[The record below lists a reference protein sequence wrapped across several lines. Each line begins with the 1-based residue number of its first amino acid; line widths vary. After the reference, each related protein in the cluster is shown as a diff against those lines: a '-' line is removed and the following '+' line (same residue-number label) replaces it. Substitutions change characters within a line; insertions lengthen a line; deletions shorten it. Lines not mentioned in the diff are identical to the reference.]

1 MKRRWVISVP
11 SESFN
16 ENQAYEVMDGLLDIE
31 ECEDPDAVADI
42 INEEY
47 INNPNNINYRN
58 DYADKKEE
66 GILDNKI
73 IWCCLIIFI
82 IFIFSLTF

>member
-16 ENQAYEVMDGLLDIE
+16 EDQAYEVMDGVLDIE

-82 IFIFSLTF
+82 IFIISLTF

>member
-1 MKRRWVISVP
+1 MP

-16 ENQAYEVMDGLLDIE
+16 EDQAYEVMDGVLDIE

-47 INNPNNINYRN
+47 INNPNNINYTN
-58 DYADKKEE
+58 DYGNKEPNP
-66 GILDNKI
+66 IFNNKLV
-73 IWCCLIIFI
+73 WCCLIIFI
-82 IFIFSLTF
+82 LFVLSLIF

>member
-1 MKRRWVISVP
+1 MP

-16 ENQAYEVMDGLLDIE
+16 EDQAYEVMDGVLDIE

>member
-1 MKRRWVISVP
+1 MKKHWVIRVP

-16 ENQAYEVMDGLLDIE
+16 EDQAYEVMDGVLDIE

-47 INNPNNINYRN
+47 INNPYNINYRN
-58 DYADKKEE
+58 DYTSKKQK
-66 GILDNKI
+66 GMFDNWI
-73 IWCCLIIFI
+73 VWCCLIIFI
-82 IFIFSLTF
+82 IFVLSLIF